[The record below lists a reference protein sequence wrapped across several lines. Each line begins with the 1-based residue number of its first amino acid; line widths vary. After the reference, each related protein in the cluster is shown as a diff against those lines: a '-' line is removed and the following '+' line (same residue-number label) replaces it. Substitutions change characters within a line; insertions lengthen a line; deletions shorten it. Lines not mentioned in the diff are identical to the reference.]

1 MNMGKKDV
9 VCEKRN
15 NNYKWYILRVQT
27 GQDLKV
33 KEWIEN
39 NAAKF
44 FQNGKLKRVYVPQKS
59 VFIYKN
65 GKNILKEQLK
75 MPGYVYIEAELDDV
89 DIDAFLRS
97 SPFYIMFVGR
107 NMQKD
112 SDNIPCLNNKE
123 VEVLLQDEVGNT
135 ISNNEEFSVGEDVKI
150 VDGVF
155 SGFNGIIQSINL
167 KNNSAKI
174 NVNIFSR
181 SIEVELF
188 LTQISKQ

>member
-1 MNMGKKDV
+1 M
-9 VCEKRN
+9 
-15 NNYKWYILRVQT
+15 
-27 GQDLKV
+27 
-33 KEWIEN
+33 
-39 NAAKF
+39 
-44 FQNGKLKRVYVPQKS
+44 
-59 VFIYKN
+59 
-65 GKNILKEQLK
+65 
-75 MPGYVYIEAELDDV
+75 
-89 DIDAFLRS
+89 
-97 SPFYIMFVGR
+97 GR